1 MRVEICNIKEKKS
14 KKKNGVIIEKLSELL
29 KNMGNAINECLNKTS
44 ETIDKLNKW

>member
-1 MRVEICNIKEKKS
+1 MQYKGEEEQE
-14 KKKNGVIIEKLSELL
+14 KNGVIIEKLSELM